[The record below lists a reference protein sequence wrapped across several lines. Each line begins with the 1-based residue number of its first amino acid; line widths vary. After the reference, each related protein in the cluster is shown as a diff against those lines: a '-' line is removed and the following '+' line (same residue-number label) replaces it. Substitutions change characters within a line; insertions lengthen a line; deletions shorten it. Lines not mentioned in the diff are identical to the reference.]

1 MDWKG
6 LAAIL
11 MACGLMGMGVWTNHC
26 SEALSMICSAI
37 VAGVFGLAR
46 SGGGDKKIHNEVSVS
61 PPNP

>member
-11 MACGLMGMGVWTNHC
+11 MACVLMGMGVWTNHC

-46 SGGGDKKIHNEVSVS
+46 SGGGDKKIHTEVNVPA
-61 PPNP
+61 PPP